1 MNFYNENRYK
11 AMKKTLETM
20 YIPEPSA
27 DEPIEIDENALF
39 TFAAWGDPQIFHGTE
54 TRIRNFAAA
63 CKDIANMPGKLD
75 AIAILGDVAE
85 MGAECEYKVAAE
97 ILNSVSDKFGD
108 FLCVTG
114 NHDIRRRNYARQRGV
129 FRDFV
134 LSVKGGIFENHNG
147 GYYFSKD
154 YPHCR
159 FILMGSDTNSFE
171 GTYINSAQRRWLE
184 KEITEAEKQGKTAF
198 VLNHQTLKWTNGLP
212 VTWGG
217 RGKWRGSIG
226 IQSDKIREIFER
238 HSNVVFI
245 TGHLHYGFSIYNY
258 EDCGCFKALSVP
270 TVGVVNHGAV
280 SNDSQGYIVTLYE
293 DKITIRARLHAE
305 GRWLDKKLPG
315 AYIECKINK

>member
-20 YIPEPSA
+20 SVPEPSK
-27 DEPIEIDENALF
+27 DDPIEIDPDALF

-54 TRIRNFAAA
+54 TRIRNFSVA

-85 MGAECEYKVAAE
+85 MGAECEYKIAAGL
-97 ILNSVSDKFGD
+97 LNSISDKFDD

-114 NHDIRRRNYARQRGV
+114 NHDIRKRNYKRQQGV

-134 LSVKGGIFENHNG
+134 LSVKGGLFDNHSG

-171 GTYINSAQRRWLE
+171 GTYIGSAQRKWLE
-184 KEITEAEKQGKTAF
+184 KEIAEAERQGKTAF

-238 HSNVVFI
+238 HNNVVFI
-245 TGHLHYGFSIYNY
+245 TGHLHYGFSVYNY

-280 SNDSQGYIVTLYE
+280 SNDSQGYIVSLYE
-293 DKITIRARLHAE
+293 DKIVIRARLHAE
-305 GRWLDKKLPG
+305 GKWFEKNKPG
-315 AYIECKINK
+315 AYIEIKIK

>member
-11 AMKKTLETM
+11 TMKKALASM
-20 YIPEPSA
+20 SVPESSK

-63 CKDIANMPGKLD
+63 CRDIANTRGRLD

-85 MGAECEYKVAAE
+85 MGAECEYKIAAD
-97 ILNSVSDKFGD
+97 ILNSISDKYSD
-108 FLCVTG
+108 FLCITG
-114 NHDIRRRNYARQRGV
+114 NHDIRRRNYTRQRNV
-129 FRDFV
+129 FKDFV
-134 LSVKGGIFENHNG
+134 LSVSGGVFENNTG
-147 GYYFSKD
+147 GYHFSKD

-159 FILMGSDTNSFE
+159 FILMGSNANSFE
-171 GTYINSAQRRWLE
+171 GTYINSAQRKWLE

-217 RGKWRGSIG
+217 NGKWRGSIG

-238 HSNVVFI
+238 HNNVVFI

-270 TVGVVNHGAV
+270 TVGVVNHGPE
-280 SNDSQGYIVTLYE
+280 SRDSQGYIVSLYE
-293 DKITIRARLHAE
+293 DKIIIRARLHAE
-305 GRWLDKKLPG
+305 GKWLDKNLPG
-315 AYIECKINK
+315 AYIEIKLK